1 MNSVVSNNL
10 SLKYQGFTP
19 AGCKGRGFTPAG
31 CKGIGFTPAG
41 CKGIGFRNF
50 EFVAKTQFVWV

>member
-1 MNSVVSNNL
+1 MDISNTMDCVRSNNL
-10 SLKYQGFTP
+10 NLKYQGFTP
-19 AGCKGRGFTPAG
+19 V
-31 CKGIGFTPAG
+31 G